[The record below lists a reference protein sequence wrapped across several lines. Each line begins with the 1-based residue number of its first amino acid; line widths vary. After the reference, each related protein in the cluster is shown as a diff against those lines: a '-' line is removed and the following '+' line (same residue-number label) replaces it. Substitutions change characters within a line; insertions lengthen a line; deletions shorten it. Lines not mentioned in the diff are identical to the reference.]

1 MNKFKINKKI
11 KNFNKKIKNFNKKKF
26 KNNFLII
33 KTIIFNKKKFKNLII
48 IF

>member
-11 KNFNKKIKNFNKKKF
+11 LIIKIKN
-26 KNNFLII
+26 
-33 KTIIFNKKKFKNLII
+33 FNKKKFKNLII